1 MRICQETLQIF
12 IYEGFPRMH
21 CLSWLTWVMVGI
33 ILEILYTVVIFIGGS
48 DRIFIARAQLINYR
62 LLNMANRLLMSQNLA
77 DSLAFRPMGM
87 LLTHSDAFLR
97 ENITTAGYQ
106 NNFFIIASNSC
117 FSKTAFWM
125 YCYGE
130 HFVVYVKHLIF
141 KNCWK

>member
-1 MRICQETLQIF
+1 
-12 IYEGFPRMH
+12 
-21 CLSWLTWVMVGI
+21 MVGI

-117 FSKTAFWM
+117 FSKTAF
-125 YCYGE
+125 
-130 HFVVYVKHLIF
+130 
-141 KNCWK
+141 